1 MKKNK
6 NPNEER
12 NSRVASYMISIGVH
26 LLLFILFGLFLTVEA
41 GGSQRGGASMAIA
54 SPIDV
59 VMVDS
64 SSSVTTKPVI
74 KPVEEP
80 KKPQVKP
87 TPPVTTPPSPTDVI
101 TDRVQPVEQTQRV
114 EKPKDKQPEPTVS
127 DKSEN
132 ESEDESQTQNPQK
145 PSNENV
151 KSGEANTSGKGSD
164 LPRDTT
170 GKGET
175 DHPGVVPSSGPFP
188 DGSFGGLKNVPECK
202 KDDADN
208 NDLTFKYNIV
218 FSEGDTLPSIEFL
231 SSTTE
236 KISTSTIQQTMRIL
250 LESFNPDK
258 IQKVPGRTFKGQMVC
273 QCGYEPRCDLR

>member
-12 NSRVASYMISIGVH
+12 NSRIASYLISIGVH

-64 SSSVTTKPVI
+64 SASVSTKPAV

-80 KKPQVKP
+80 KEPQVKP
-87 TPPVTTPPSPTDVI
+87 TPPVTTPPSPEDVI
-101 TDRVQPVEQTQRV
+101 TDRVEPVEQPPRV
-114 EKPKDKQPEPTVS
+114 EKPKDKQPEPTIS

-132 ESEDESQTQNPQK
+132 ESEDESQNQNQQK
-145 PSNENV
+145 PSIENV
-151 KSGEANTSGKGSD
+151 NSGDANSSGAGSD
-164 LPRDTT
+164 LPIDTR
-170 GKGET
+170 GKGKT

-208 NDLTFKYNIV
+208 NELKFTYNLIY
-218 FSEGDTLPSIEFL
+218 SEGDTLPSIEFL

-236 KISTSTIQQTMRIL
+236 KISTSTIQHTMRIL
-250 LESFNPDK
+250 QESFNPDK
-258 IQKVPGRTFKGQMVC
+258 IQKVPGRTLKGQMVC
-273 QCGYEPRCDLR
+273 QCGFEPRCDLR